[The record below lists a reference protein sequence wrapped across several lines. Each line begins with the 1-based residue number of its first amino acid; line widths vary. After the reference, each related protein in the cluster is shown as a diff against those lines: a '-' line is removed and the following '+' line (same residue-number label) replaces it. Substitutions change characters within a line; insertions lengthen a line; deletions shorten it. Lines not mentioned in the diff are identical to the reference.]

1 MTGIVV
7 VSHSR
12 ALADAA
18 VGLAAEM
25 ASGSGVRVQVAAG
38 LDATTLGTDATAIAA
53 AIEAADDDGVV
64 VLMDLGSAVLS
75 AELALELIDPG
86 LRSRVR
92 LSPAPLVE
100 GLVLAVVAAGGGA
113 GPDGVCREAEGALR
127 AKQAQIGPTHEQAVE
142 PAGSEP
148 QDRPGDPVTA
158 EFTVDNPHGLH
169 ARPAARLVELA
180 QGLEAALS
188 LRNVTL
194 GTGPADAS
202 SMLGVSTLGAE
213 RGHRMQVV
221 ATGPGSRAAV
231 DAVLALAA
239 RKFGDA

>member
-18 VGLAAEM
+18 VRLAAEM
-25 ASGSGVRVQVAAG
+25 ATGSQVRVEVAAG
-38 LDATTLGTDATAIAA
+38 LDENTLGTDATAIAA

-75 AELALELIDPG
+75 AELALELVEPG
-86 LRSRVR
+86 LRDRVR

-127 AKQAQIGPTHEQAVE
+127 AKQEQIGTEAHAAVE
-142 PAGSEP
+142 SLAAEP
-148 QDRPGDPVTA
+148 EEQSAERVTT
-158 EFTVDNPHGLH
+158 EFTIDSPHGLH

-180 QGLEAALS
+180 QRLRPALS
-188 LRNVTL
+188 LRNLTA
-194 GTGPADAS
+194 GTGPAEAS

-213 RGHRMQVV
+213 RGHRIELT
-221 ATGPGSRAAV
+221 ATGSGAQEAV
-231 DAVLALAA
+231 DAVLALAE
-239 RKFGDA
+239 RNFDDA

>member
-18 VGLAAEM
+18 VRLAAEM
-25 ASGSGVRVQVAAG
+25 ATGSQVRVEVAAG
-38 LDATTLGTDATAIAA
+38 LDEHTLGTDATAIAA

-75 AELALELIDPG
+75 AELALELVDPA
-86 LRSRVR
+86 LRDRVR

-127 AKQAQIGPTHEQAVE
+127 AKQEQIGTEAHAASPVLWVGASGAV
-142 PAGSEP
+142 GRTGH
-148 QDRPGDPVTA
+148 DRVHDRQP
-158 EFTVDNPHGLH
+158 
-169 ARPAARLVELA
+169 ARPARAPGRTA
-180 QGLEAALS
+180 G
-188 LRNVTL
+188 RT
-194 GTGPADAS
+194 GTGVAGGAQPAQPHVRDRAGGGEPACWGCPPSAPSAGTAS
-202 SMLGVSTLGAE
+202 S
-213 RGHRMQVV
+213 
-221 ATGPGSRAAV
+221 
-231 DAVLALAA
+231 
-239 RKFGDA
+239 